1 MNQRAMILSLYADF
15 CDTQVFFSSGVDFIN
30 ILLAFFV
37 QKCFFCQNVTRE
49 KLRKLSC
56 KALLYKKR
64 VHKTFMKLTPCV
76 KFTNVLR
83 AAFTLIDPK
92 SIKNTV
98 KSSVSFY
105 AFGICMVKAVRR
117 TLMKL
122 SPGWKFTKLLKQIC
136 KIFCNFK
143 VLLLSS
149 Y

>member
-1 MNQRAMILSLYADF
+1 VPWSCLFTPTSATLRYFFRQGSISSTFYSRFLYK
-15 CDTQVFFSSGVDFIN
+15 
-30 ILLAFFV
+30 
-37 QKCFFCQNVTRE
+37 KCFFCQNVTRE

-76 KFTNVLR
+76 KFTNVSR
-83 AAFTLIDPK
+83 TAFMLVDPK
-92 SIKNTV
+92 SVKNTV

-117 TLMKL
+117 TLMRL